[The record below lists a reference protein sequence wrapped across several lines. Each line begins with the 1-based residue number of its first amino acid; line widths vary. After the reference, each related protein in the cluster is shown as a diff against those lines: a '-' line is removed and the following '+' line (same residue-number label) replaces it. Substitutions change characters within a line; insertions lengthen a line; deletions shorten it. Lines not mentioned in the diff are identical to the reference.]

1 MNGSSRIVACKG
13 LVDRCNARLSAFPHD
28 ANGATSVEFALLMA
42 PFLLL
47 LVSVIEF
54 GALLHAEANL
64 QHATE
69 KAGRLIRTG
78 QVISSTGESLISADA
93 FIEQLCGDAP
103 TLSDCQQSLS
113 VDLRSEDSFAE
124 LATSM
129 PKPVDLGPAEPGGA
143 SVIHFSPGG
152 ASKATSLVVT
162 YDWKLSLATIAPIGN
177 AHEGKTQRLQ
187 AVTIFRNEP
196 F

>member
-1 MNGSSRIVACKG
+1 MNGSGRMAACMG
-13 LVDRCNARLSAFPHD
+13 LVGRSQARLSAFRHD
-28 ANGATSVEFALLMA
+28 GNGAASVEFALLAA

-54 GALLHAEANL
+54 GALLHAEASL

-78 QVISSTGESLISADA
+78 QVISNSGESLMSADA
-93 FIEQLCGDAP
+93 FINRLCSDAP
-103 TLSDCQQSLS
+103 ALSDCQKSLS
-113 VDLRSEDSFAE
+113 LDVRSEDSFAA
-124 LATSM
+124 LSSSM
-129 PKPVDLGPAEPGGA
+129 PTPVDLGPGEAGGA

-152 ASKATSLVVT
+152 ASAATSLVVT
-162 YDWKLSLATIAPIGN
+162 YDWKLSLTAIAPIGN
-177 AHEGKTQRLQ
+177 AHEGKTYRLQ
-187 AVTIFRNEP
+187 AVSVFRNEP